1 MNRRSICFVL
11 SLLFALFSFSGC
23 RNSVCH
29 TTTLKADEIIAE
41 TDNHIV
47 YRVGDLYYIE
57 FFNELTG
64 EFNDISSRDASIP
77 FNSMSELREFILE
90 NKFDATQQK
99 DFEDS
104 SENGA
109 IEIINVEHLWV
120 PVYPDDVKLVES
132 YWFTRRYAFVFESNC
147 ARYINHVFYANSEEP
162 ATDEEEISAKAEPAN
177 GTVETLLPTTESRQY
192 IRSYYVG
199 QSDEKKDVY
208 VYVYYTLDDGKTT
221 VSESYWYHDVE
232 PDFEIPKNGI
242 PKVVYIIC
250 KDENLVCTKTFH
262 SFSTRPT
269 EEWLMSFGMEPYVPE
284 EN

>member
-11 SLLFALFSFSGC
+11 SLLFVLFSFSGC
-23 RNSVCH
+23 RNSDRH
-29 TTTLKADEIIAE
+29 TTTLTADEIIAE

-64 EFNDISSRDASIP
+64 EFNDISSRDRSIP
-77 FNSMSELREFILE
+77 FNSVSELREFILE
-90 NKFDATQQK
+90 NKFDPTQQK
-99 DFEDS
+99 DFEDR

-132 YWFTRRYAFVFESNC
+132 HWFTRWYAFVFESSC

-162 ATDEEEISAKAEPAN
+162 ATDEEEISAKAELAN

-192 IRSYYVG
+192 VRSYVSRLDG
-199 QSDEKKDVY
+199 KTEIY
-208 VYVYYTLDDGKTT
+208 VYVYYTLADGKTT
-221 VSESYWYHDVE
+221 VCESYEYHDVE
-232 PDFEIPKNGI
+232 SDFEIPKNGI
-242 PKVVYIIC
+242 PRAVYIIC
-250 KDENLVCTKTFH
+250 KDENIVCTKTFH
-262 SFSTRPT
+262 SFTSRPT
-269 EEWLMSFGMEPYVPE
+269 EEWLLSFGMEPYVPE
-284 EN
+284 EAE

>member
-132 YWFTRRYAFVFESNC
+132 YWFTRRYAFVFESSC
-147 ARYINHVFYANSEEP
+147 ARYINHDFMQTAKYQQPTKKNLAPKRNRQTERWKHYCRLLSPDSILGATMWANRTKKKMFMS
-162 ATDEEEISAKAEPAN
+162 TSTILWTTAKQ
-177 GTVETLLPTTESRQY
+177 L
-192 IRSYYVG
+192 
-199 QSDEKKDVY
+199 
-208 VYVYYTLDDGKTT
+208 
-221 VSESYWYHDVE
+221 
-232 PDFEIPKNGI
+232 
-242 PKVVYIIC
+242 
-250 KDENLVCTKTFH
+250 
-262 SFSTRPT
+262 
-269 EEWLMSFGMEPYVPE
+269 
-284 EN
+284 